1 MRVFRYN
8 CDMDQLRRLG
18 LWFAMAVVAV
28 VAVAAIVW
36 VRGAPV
42 TGSSRSPLPTPP
54 AAEASTSLIPST
66 STPAAIPPSPGVGA
80 GAALLWVALGA
91 VLALGIIFVTISWH
105 RRTAQ

>member
-1 MRVFRYN
+1 
-8 CDMDQLRRLG
+8 MDRSRRLG

-42 TGSSRSPLPTPP
+42 TGSSRSPMPTPL
-54 AAEASTSLIPST
+54 AAEASTTLIPST
-66 STPAAIPPSPGVGA
+66 PTPAAMPLSAGVGA

-91 VLALGIIFVTISWH
+91 MLALGIIFITINWH
-105 RRTAQ
+105 RRTPQ